1 MRRCGLKKQLFLV
14 LSLCGAVVLLFAPVY
29 IFTHLDHDCPG
40 EDCETCLRI
49 EWAANLVKGAGAF
62 CLVRYAVAI
71 RVEKYRKMPSLPFVL
86 YPVTAVA
93 LKVQFNT

>member
-1 MRRCGLKKQLFLV
+1 MKRGGLKKQLFLA
-14 LSLCGAVVLLFAPVY
+14 LSLCGAAVLLFAPVY

-40 EDCETCLRI
+40 EHCETCLRI

-62 CLVRYAVAI
+62 CLVRYAAAI
-71 RVEKYRKMPSLPFVL
+71 RVEKYRGAPSLPFVR
-86 YPVTAVA
+86 YPLTAVA